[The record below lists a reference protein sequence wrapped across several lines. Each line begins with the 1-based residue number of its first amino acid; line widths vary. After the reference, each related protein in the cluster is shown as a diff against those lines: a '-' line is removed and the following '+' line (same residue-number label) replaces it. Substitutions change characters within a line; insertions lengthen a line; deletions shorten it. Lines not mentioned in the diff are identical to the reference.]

1 MLMSPSSR
9 LPRYIPLDSHLQ
21 FHKICALTALF
32 FSMLHTVGHLVN
44 FYHVST
50 QPVEHLN
57 CLSKELNF
65 PSDGKPTVDYW
76 LFQTLTGT
84 TGILLFVIMVVIFV
98 FAHPLV
104 RKKAFN
110 YFWITHQVP
119 LIEPSTFI
127 TEFCCV

>member
-1 MLMSPSSR
+1 MLFLS
-9 LPRYIPLDSHLQ
+9 RYIPLDSHLQ

-65 PSDGKPTVDYW
+65 PSDGKPSVDYW
-76 LFQTLTGT
+76 LFQVRQNKKNFPF
-84 TGILLFVIMVVIFV
+84 LLKD
-98 FAHPLV
+98 H
-104 RKKAFN
+104 
-110 YFWITHQVP
+110 
-119 LIEPSTFI
+119 E
-127 TEFCCV
+127 